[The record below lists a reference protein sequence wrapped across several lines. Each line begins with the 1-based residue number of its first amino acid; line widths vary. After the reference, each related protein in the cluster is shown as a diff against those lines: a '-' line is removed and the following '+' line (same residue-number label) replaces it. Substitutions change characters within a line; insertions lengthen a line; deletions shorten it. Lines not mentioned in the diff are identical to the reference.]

1 MRLHEIHLFFSL
13 YFLVYIYA
21 KNVYTLTRNDAR
33 NILFGE
39 FHLTMIVKVRHAL
52 FTVIVTLPHKKDR
65 KIFTQ
70 ECKIK
75 KEVIQRCT
83 VVNISWLWT
92 LLVRD
97 GIFIY
102 MFVNIIFN
110 YVKSIK

>member
-52 FTVIVTLPHKKDR
+52 FTVIVTLPQKKTENFLP
-65 KIFTQ
+65 K
-70 ECKIK
+70 
-75 KEVIQRCT
+75 
-83 VVNISWLWT
+83 N
-92 LLVRD
+92 
-97 GIFIY
+97 
-102 MFVNIIFN
+102 
-110 YVKSIK
+110 VKSKRK